1 MKRIFLA
8 LFATILAI
16 SAFSQ
21 SDPLTGKKMVVFGD
35 SYVRNHREP
44 VENTW
49 HYKFAKKHGMEY
61 SNHGRNGSC
70 VALDRQ
76 RFGKAM
82 YKKIG
87 ELPDSADLFVII
99 AGHNDASHL
108 ESIGI
113 DNYRLRLG
121 QLCDSLVEKY
131 PTANILFFTSWNGK
145 NFAHNN
151 FKKIIDASIDVCGA
165 RSIPVFDAARN
176 SNIYAH
182 SDAFRSIYFQNQGK
196 GDRAHLNAKG
206 HDRFLPIAES
216 FILSHISY

>member
-82 YKKIG
+82 YKKSENCPI
-87 ELPDSADLFVII
+87 
-99 AGHNDASHL
+99 
-108 ESIGI
+108 
-113 DNYRLRLG
+113 R
-121 QLCDSLVEKY
+121 
-131 PTANILFFTSWNGK
+131 PTFS
-145 NFAHNN
+145 
-151 FKKIIDASIDVCGA
+151 
-165 RSIPVFDAARN
+165 
-176 SNIYAH
+176 
-182 SDAFRSIYFQNQGK
+182 
-196 GDRAHLNAKG
+196 
-206 HDRFLPIAES
+206 
-216 FILSHISY
+216 